1 MRNAFFHAFFFTFFN
16 QIIWQKNDWFASSLE
31 ESCFSWLTLKHC
43 NEWISLQSSIIQK
56 VIITRSTVFHHPQGM
71 RGCHNNGDIMAG
83 CHYEVSTWQ
92 GVPTNCSECLPQLDI
107 RDTDRREG
115 NGKTP
120 RVGKRGEREE
130 DREKK
135 VRGGIWRGRKGGG
148 DKWEERRWRVAGWKR
163 KMRRKRDWR
172 GRVQWLEYDG
182 LCRPCRTRL
191 CVCVC
196 ACVSALGGFEL
207 MRISDER
214 RGSSWPACK
223 WHQTHMWK
231 HPLICAHILTHPQYL
246 PHTTHF
252 QMQIIHTRKCM
263 RQYKKG
269 IFSLSFWHRHNLSH
283 RFCLVFRHGMH
294 QYVTVWVASGST
306 DALPAVLHDT
316 MSFISEFSKYV
327 ENLRLLPITQES
339 ASHTDRQTIFV
350 YLWKRLT
357 VHMFQENC
365 QEQDTCRNY

>member
-1 MRNAFFHAFFFTFFN
+1 MRNAFFHAFFFTFLN

-31 ESCFSWLTLKHC
+31 EICFSWLTLKHC
-43 NEWISLQSSIIQK
+43 NEWISLQSSITQK

-148 DKWEERRWRVAGWKR
+148 DKWEERRWRVAGWKS

-191 CVCVC
+191 CVYVC
-196 ACVSALGGFEL
+196 MCECTW
-207 MRISDER
+207 R
-214 RGSSWPACK
+214 
-223 WHQTHMWK
+223 
-231 HPLICAHILTHPQYL
+231 
-246 PHTTHF
+246 
-252 QMQIIHTRKCM
+252 
-263 RQYKKG
+263 
-269 IFSLSFWHRHNLSH
+269 FWIN
-283 RFCLVFRHGMH
+283 
-294 QYVTVWVASGST
+294 
-306 DALPAVLHDT
+306 
-316 MSFISEFSKYV
+316 
-327 ENLRLLPITQES
+327 ENLRWEERVIMTCMQMTPNTHVKTS
-339 ASHTDRQTIFV
+339 THMCTHTDAPTVSSPHNTFPNADNTHKEMHEAIQERNILSVF
-350 YLWKRLT
+350 LT
-357 VHMFQENC
+357 
-365 QEQDTCRNY
+365 